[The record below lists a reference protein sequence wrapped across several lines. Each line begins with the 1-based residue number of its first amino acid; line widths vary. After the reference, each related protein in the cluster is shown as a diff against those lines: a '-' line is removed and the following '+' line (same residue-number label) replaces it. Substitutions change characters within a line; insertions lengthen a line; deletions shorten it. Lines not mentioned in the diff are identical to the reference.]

1 MTLRPYLWTSLLAAL
16 LAAAP
21 ATPAAAGSSDKPRV
35 QITDADVAHVAPAS
49 AAPAAKPDSKVILY
63 ATAWCGY
70 CRKTRELFKSLDV
83 AYVEK
88 DIEKDEAGRK
98 EYQAKGKG
106 YQGVPLIDVGGLIVK
121 GYSPEEIRRGLD
133 RLRRGQPAVP

>member
-1 MTLRPYLWTSLLAAL
+1 MTLRPYAWTFLLSAL
-16 LAAAP
+16 LAPLPAGAAE
-21 ATPAAAGSSDKPRV
+21 KPRV
-35 QITDADVAHVAPAS
+35 QITDAEVRPAAPVAGSASAPAV
-49 AAPAAKPDSKVILY
+49 KPDSKVILY

-70 CRKTRELFKSLDV
+70 CRKTRELFKSLNV

-106 YQGVPLIDVGGLIVK
+106 YQGVPMVDVGGQIIK
-121 GYSPEEIRRGLD
+121 GYNPEEIRRGLD
-133 RLRRGQPAVP
+133 RLQRGQPATP